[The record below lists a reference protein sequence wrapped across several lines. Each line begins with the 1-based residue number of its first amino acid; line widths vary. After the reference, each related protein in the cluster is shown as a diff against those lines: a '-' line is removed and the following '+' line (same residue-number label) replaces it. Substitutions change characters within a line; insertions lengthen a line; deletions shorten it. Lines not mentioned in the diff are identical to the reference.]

1 MNLYESAEDYLER
14 ILMLQQENGNV
25 RAIDIAHSLNFS
37 KASVSIA
44 MKKLFENGYITM
56 DGSSILLTKKG
67 LEIANKVYEKHTI
80 LSNFLICLGVNE
92 NIAKTDACKI
102 EHDLS
107 DEAFAAIKNH
117 YLKIKDN

>member
-44 MKKLFENGYITM
+44 MKKLLENGYITM

-80 LSNFLICLGVNE
+80 LSNFLICLGVND
-92 NIAKTDACKI
+92 NIAKADACKI